1 MQALTLAG
9 GSAEPT
15 DGGHSGAPRLS
26 GAEWWRGAVGYEVYV
41 RSFQDT
47 DGNGVGDLAGVTQRL
62 PYLAAL
68 GVDVVWLTPFFASP
82 GFDHGY
88 DVADYLAVDPM
99 LGTLDDWAALSARAK
114 ELGLRLFVDIVPNHT
129 SSHHEWFRQAVAD
142 PAGPFRDYYVWAE
155 PAADGGPPNNWVS
168 HFGGPAW
175 TLDPGGTGQYYCHLF
190 LPEQPDLNWANP
202 KVMEEFAH
210 ILRTWC
216 ERGADGFRIDVA
228 HGLTKDPALRSN
240 PQLREVH
247 EGMHPMDVFAS
258 FQHLYD
264 LHRHETAV
272 LFQQWRAA
280 VADLDAVLVG
290 EMDTRDVD
298 RFAEYVK
305 DGNALHAAFVLQV
318 GLSEWAPEPTITTM
332 LEYQAKSN
340 GGAAWEVSNH
350 DQARAVSRYGGGE
363 TGLRRTLALS
373 TLMCAFDGM
382 FFIYQGEELGLPDAQ
397 VVGHIEDP
405 MSARNGEGMWSRDV
419 ARGPMPWSVDGAKG
433 FTSAAAAWL
442 QTEPSPLEL
451 SAEFQMDAPHST
463 WQRYRQL
470 VRLRKQHPALWQ
482 APFRLVEHGLS
493 HLVIGRADLLIV
505 GNLGPTPI
513 PASLLT
519 TAEILFQSVDD
530 AVSIVDGVPT
540 VVPEA
545 TVVARLNARPDAG

>member
-1 MQALTLAG
+1 MQALTQSGSLAG
-9 GSAEPT
+9 T
-15 DGGHSGAPRLS
+15 DGNLSPATPRLD
-26 GAEWWRGAVGYEVYV
+26 GPDWWRGAVGYEVYV

-47 DGNGVGDLAGVTQRL
+47 NGNGVGDLAGVTQRL

-68 GVDVVWLTPFFASP
+68 GIDVVWLTPFFASP

-99 LGTLDDWAALSARAK
+99 LGTLDDWKQLSATAK
-114 ELGLRLFVDIVPNHT
+114 QLGLRLFVDIVPNHT
-129 SSHHEWFRQAVAD
+129 SSQHEWFRQAIAD
-142 PAGPFRDYYVWAE
+142 PTGPFRDYYVWAA

-175 TLDPGGTGQYYCHLF
+175 TMDPGGTGQYYCHLF

-202 KVMEEFAH
+202 KVMEEFAQ

-240 PQLREVH
+240 PQLREIH

-258 FQHLYD
+258 FQHIYD

-272 LFQQWRAA
+272 LFQQWRSA
-280 VADLDAVLVG
+280 VEDLGAVLVG

-305 DGNALHAAFVLQV
+305 DQNALHAAFVLQV
-318 GLSEWAPEPTITTM
+318 GLSEWEPETTITTM

-363 TGLRRTLALS
+363 RGLRRTLAL
-373 TLMCAFDGM
+373 TALMGAFDGM
-382 FFIYQGEELGLPDAQ
+382 LFVYQGEELGLPDAE
-397 VVGHIEDP
+397 VLGHIEDP

-419 ARGPMPWSVDGAKG
+419 ARGPMPWSTDPEKG
-433 FTSAAAAWL
+433 FTSAPIAWL
-442 QTEPSPLEL
+442 HTEPLPAEL
-451 SAEFQMDAPHST
+451 TADFQTDSPHST
-463 WQRYRQL
+463 WQQYKTL
-470 VRLRKQHPALWQ
+470 IGLRKRYPSLWQ
-482 APFRLVEHGLS
+482 SPFVVIDHGPG
-493 HLVIGRADLLIV
+493 HVTIGRDDLVIV
-505 GNLGPTPI
+505 GNLSGAAVI
-513 PASLLT
+513 A
-519 TAEILFQSVDD
+519 TALNGATILYQSAAD
-530 AVSIVDGVPT
+530 AVSEDDGN
-540 VVPEA
+540 VVVAAEA
-545 TVVARLNARPDAG
+545 TVVARLSGS